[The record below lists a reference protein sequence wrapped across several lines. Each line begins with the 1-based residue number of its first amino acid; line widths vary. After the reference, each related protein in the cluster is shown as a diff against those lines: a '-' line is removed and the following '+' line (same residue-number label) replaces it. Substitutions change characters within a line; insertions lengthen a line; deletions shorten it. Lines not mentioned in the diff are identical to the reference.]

1 MLQTT
6 VAYNT
11 DCFLLKNMGDKGAR
25 GRGKE
30 ERKKEKKKRRGKER
44 RIPL

>member
-1 MLQTT
+1 MCEGSQ
-6 VAYNT
+6 AFSGYAA
-11 DCFLLKNMGDKGAR
+11 DMKNMGDKGAR

-30 ERKKEKKKRRGKER
+30 ERKKEKRKRRGKER

>member
-1 MLQTT
+1 LAEIA
-6 VAYNT
+6 AYEIYIPQ
-11 DCFLLKNMGDKGAR
+11 LKNMGDKGAR

-30 ERKKEKKKRRGKER
+30 ERKKEKRKRRGKER

>member
-1 MLQTT
+1 LAEIA
-6 VAYNT
+6 AYEIYIPVH
-11 DCFLLKNMGDKGAR
+11 KNMGDKGAR

-30 ERKKEKKKRRGKER
+30 ERKKEKRKRRGKER